1 MVVILL
7 LSPPPPTPQPP
18 YTTTATAVAEVTN
31 TNGCDGG
38 SNDSSTVSTTS
49 TGDTVIPTIYTDNK
63 GIPLPNEA
71 TYQHYQP
78 PQPPAPTAIVQTQ
91 QQQHQP
97 HHQQLHAPGEYE
109 RQRQRRQRAHSLHE
123 KTAQQQTKSYYH
135 TAAPPR
141 SSHLRSAEA
150 RNTSE
155 RVGSSHAAYTEHA
168 RRAYARQHGRVYEER
183 SGKMPCAGYPP
194 RIIVS
199 PPPPPSP
206 PPEPDAT
213 DSTAAP
219 APPPPPPPLPKIQPP
234 YSPGYCCWCG
244 DVQPHLHSH
253 PSCTNPLPKP
263 PRSGATHSAST
274 TATAASSST
283 TRVGPTRRNTTAGRT
298 PQARWSIPPA
308 QEPANNTTHQWR
320 QHITPTHSLLSF
332 LPASYATPTMRQQ
345 QMPPANANYYNY
357 SKCDNNNN
365 NNYNNTNTNDYVR
378 HVTRVNFYDVVTSQ
392 VEFEPKDDSDECDT
406 EAITKEEEW
415 ITKRKTELTTTRQI
429 ETRVKR
435 QLVLEDGKVVEDS
448 GPIVSTNTTEDT
460 DKQETETTEKRD
472 LGIPIDSI
480 AVEANGGA
488 LEAPDTVDGQVAVL
502 PAENSKIIKKMVP
515 RPADGLVSE
524 SNDKRVIT
532 HEEVKDYL
540 ETEDVRNLGD
550 FSDETYVKAVN
561 SGVENLQE
569 ALRAAEN
576 HKQLVPLGPRIIAN
590 TTKSFKTID
599 SEDVEKR
606 CLLQA
611 DGQLVTESKKTT
623 EHEVIVD
630 RELPEEDDHSIGSR
644 EKIETVEATQHLYKQ
659 RDEQYVDKIVD
670 GKVVNT
676 EMKYAAETM
685 QIEKDGSLERPGDW
699 DSLSDRMRKLR
710 RPHQKSALQPHKEAT
725 LLADRKD
732 ALTKR
737 PLDFDREEE
746 TRKGETIKWLESHFG
761 SESTASNDSREDDG
775 GGEIE
780 PTKKTFFNVTI
791 KSNQTPTPTPLT
803 NGHRLSAGNTYERKQ
818 SKDHVIEAHGP
829 NGPGGRSKYYQG
841 ISNWTERKEPPANHF
856 ASKAFRDDLQETV
869 ERNRLRRDKQQDS
882 HYVVESTDNYVSRE
896 DILHQKQRQSLSS
909 QFLAK
914 SSRNSRDRL
923 DDLEAPTVGV
933 GIGKTSRDMG
943 VRHISG
949 SRGDLRYGGLN
960 GGELENNKRAFMPP
974 KQQSQERDLETRRS
988 PADFAPSAGKKYEY
1002 NEMRSRSYERT
1013 LEDTSRGVG
1022 YELHNTNSL
1031 KPLPL
1036 PESRAIS
1043 PEREHFQ
1050 TSTLGRPTVPQRR
1063 RAIEKKLRQQHS
1075 ASPPPPQKVPLERQ
1089 HAQSQRNL
1097 LEPPPDY
1104 SPPPRSRSSSPQ
1116 VEYVNGIRN
1125 QRNYRNNIADL
1136 APNSYGPP
1144 SQLVGQSSSTL
1155 TRKQNQRTRF
1165 APTTQHEHAHSQ
1177 SYMRPVMAT
1186 QTTQTT
1192 ASTISNSTVTSHK
1205 SSKMGQVIGN
1215 SLRKLVN
1222 KIRSASAERKMRMKS
1237 RSKSREQSPSP
1248 QTIDKVGQQTTYQ
1261 QYNLIDSHIGGQGG
1275 ISGESELESM
1285 PQETT
1290 QAHKNYIHAATLERN
1305 GQIHKTQFKRANSAD
1320 PYANERSEIGE
1331 RGPSP
1336 RQRYY
1341 LGEDPYSSTLYG
1353 KENMYVPGSV
1363 GKRKTLAP
1371 RDSADTGYA
1380 GKQERNNRDNVSA
1393 NRRDEGE
1400 LYKQRNVTTSTL
1412 GRYQRTSQNFAAS
1425 TPNLNQDYRTTQTLP
1440 RKLQDHQ
1447 QQPHQQQQQHHH
1459 QPLHATQSSTYQRP
1473 GQRLVPSGYSTLGH
1487 PEHRTQYHHQQQQHN
1502 VQQQQT
1508 TVGPAKPARTY
1519 AKALNRSKSFNVH
1532 AMNGSH
1538 DPSPI
1543 YIEKLTKNNYT
1554 NNANNGHNTSNLYA
1568 SQAYK
1573 SNPHLYSGPSKENSL
1588 QSGLKSPSIVNL
1600 ISRSQKDLTKIDSLE
1615 SEQSDMLEKKQIFM
1629 RGLHQQAPDLYK
1641 TLHGDESYTAHSA
1654 PNKYH
1659 QLRHS
1664 TSLETRSPVEINKDT
1679 ASIVRRDSSSNEG
1692 YVLNAYSNKTTMES
1706 ATANRR
1712 ILYKDEQRRRT
1723 PGATIISVRN
1733 EIEK

>member
-1 MVVILL
+1 MNNNDKTKINSIL
-7 LSPPPPTPQPP
+7 
-18 YTTTATAVAEVTN
+18 
-31 TNGCDGG
+31 
-38 SNDSSTVSTTS
+38 
-49 TGDTVIPTIYTDNK
+49 
-63 GIPLPNEA
+63 
-71 TYQHYQP
+71 
-78 PQPPAPTAIVQTQ
+78 
-91 QQQHQP
+91 
-97 HHQQLHAPGEYE
+97 
-109 RQRQRRQRAHSLHE
+109 
-123 KTAQQQTKSYYH
+123 KTTKSGEN
-135 TAAPPR
+135 AAVKQLVKKDR
-141 SSHLRSAEA
+141 R
-150 RNTSE
+150 
-155 RVGSSHAAYTEHA
+155 GS
-168 RRAYARQHGRVYEER
+168 
-183 SGKMPCAGYPP
+183 
-194 RIIVS
+194 
-199 PPPPPSP
+199 
-206 PPEPDAT
+206 
-213 DSTAAP
+213 
-219 APPPPPPPLPKIQPP
+219 
-234 YSPGYCCWCG
+234 
-244 DVQPHLHSH
+244 DV
-253 PSCTNPLPKP
+253 NKE
-263 PRSGATHSAST
+263 
-274 TATAASSST
+274 
-283 TRVGPTRRNTTAGRT
+283 V
-298 PQARWSIPPA
+298 
-308 QEPANNTTHQWR
+308 
-320 QHITPTHSLLSF
+320 
-332 LPASYATPTMRQQ
+332 
-345 QMPPANANYYNY
+345 
-357 SKCDNNNN
+357 
-365 NNYNNTNTNDYVR
+365 
-378 HVTRVNFYDVVTSQ
+378 

-415 ITKRKTELTTTRQI
+415 ITKKKTELTTTRQI

-480 AVEANGGA
+480 VVDTNGRT

-502 PAENSKIIKKMVP
+502 PAEQSKIVKKMVP
-515 RPADGLVSE
+515 RPADGLVHE
-524 SNDKRVIT
+524 TNDKRVIT
-532 HEEVKDYL
+532 HEEVKDYI

-569 ALRAAEN
+569 VLLAAEN
-576 HKQLVPLGPRIIAN
+576 QKQLVPLGPRIIAN

-599 SEDVEKR
+599 SEDIEKR

-630 RELPEEDDHSIGSR
+630 RELPEEDDHSTGSR
-644 EKIETVEATQHLYKQ
+644 EKIKTVEASQHLYKQ
-659 RDEQYVDKIVD
+659 RDEQYVDKVVD

-676 EMKYAAETM
+676 EMRYAAETM

-710 RPHQKSALQPHKEAT
+710 RPHPKSALQQHKEAT

-761 SESTASNDSREDDG
+761 SESTASNDSREDVEVSG
-775 GGEIE
+775 GGDIE

-791 KSNQTPTPTPLT
+791 KSNQTQQTPPAPLT
-803 NGHRLSAGNTYERKQ
+803 NGHRANGNNAYERRQ
-818 SKDHVIEAHGP
+818 SKDLVIDTQPTGP
-829 NGPGGRSKYYQG
+829 SGRSKYYQG
-841 ISNWTERKEPPANHF
+841 ISNWTDRKEPAVNHF
-856 ASKAFRDDLQETV
+856 ASKAFREDLQETV
-869 ERNRLRRDKQQDS
+869 ERNRLRRDKQQDN
-882 HYVVESTDNYVSRE
+882 HYLVESTDNYVSRE
-896 DILHQKQRQSLSS
+896 DILHQKQRQSISS

-914 SSRNSRDRL
+914 SNRNSRDRL
-923 DDLEAPTVGV
+923 DDVEAP
-933 GIGKTSRDMG
+933 IGKPIRDTN

-949 SRGDLRYGGLN
+949 SRGDLRYSGPN
-960 GGELENNKRAFMPP
+960 AGESENTKRLFTPI
-974 KQQSQERDLETRRS
+974 KQQSQERDMEIRRS
-988 PADFAPSAGKKYEY
+988 PADFGPSAGKKYEY
-1002 NEMRSRSYERT
+1002 GEMRSRSYERT
-1013 LEDTSRGVG
+1013 LEDTNRSVS

-1031 KPLPL
+1031 KPIPL
-1036 PESRAIS
+1036 GEPRGIS

-1075 ASPPPPQKVPLERQ
+1075 VSPPPPQKVPLDRQ
-1089 HAQSQRNL
+1089 HAHSQRNL

-1116 VEYVNGIRN
+1116 VEYVNGLRN
-1125 QRNYRNNIADL
+1125 QRNYRNNIGEHT
-1136 APNSYGPP
+1136 PINYGPP

-1165 APTTQHEHAHSQ
+1165 APTTPQEQTHSQ

-1248 QTIDKVGQQTTYQ
+1248 QAIDKVGSQQATYQ

-1275 ISGESELESM
+1275 VSGESELESM
-1285 PQETT
+1285 PQESA
-1290 QAHKNYIHAATLERN
+1290 QPHKNYIHAATLERN
-1305 GQIHKTQFKRANSAD
+1305 GQSHATQFKRANSAD
-1320 PYANERSEIGE
+1320 PYANDRTDTGE

-1353 KENMYVPGSV
+1353 KENIYVPGHV
-1363 GKRKTLAP
+1363 GKRKQVAA
-1371 RDSADTGYA
+1371 RHSVESGNV
-1380 GKQERNNRDNVSA
+1380 GKQDRNNRETVNA

-1400 LYKQRNVTTSTL
+1400 FYKQRNVTTSTL
-1412 GRYQRTSQNFAAS
+1412 GRYQRTGQNFAAS

-1440 RKLQDHQ
+1440 RKLHDHQ
-1447 QQPHQQQQQHHH
+1447 QQPHPHLQQQQQQQQQLQSHH
-1459 QPLHATQSSTYQRP
+1459 QPLHMTQSSGYQRT
-1473 GQRLVPSGYSTLGH
+1473 GQRLLTSGYSTLGH
-1487 PEHRTQYHHQQQQHN
+1487 PDQQRTQYHQHQQQQHN
-1502 VQQQQT
+1502 IQPQPAVM
-1508 TVGPAKPARTY
+1508 GPAKPARTY

-1554 NNANNGHNTSNLYA
+1554 NNVNQGGQQTTSNLYA

-1615 SEQSDMLEKKQIFM
+1615 NEQGDMLEKKQTFM
-1629 RGLHQQAPDLYK
+1629 SGLHQQAPDLYR
-1641 TLHGDESYTAHSA
+1641 TLHGDESYPTHGA

-1664 TSLETRSPVEINKDT
+1664 TSLETRSPIEINKDT
-1679 ASIVRRDSSSNEG
+1679 ASIVRRDSSCNDG
-1692 YVLNAYSNKTTMES
+1692 YVANAYSNKTKMES

-1712 ILYKDEQRRRT
+1712 LLYKEDPARHRRT

-1733 EIEK
+1733 NEMEK

>member
-7 LSPPPPTPQPP
+7 LSPPPPTPQPS
-18 YTTTATAVAEVTN
+18 YTTTT

-49 TGDTVIPTIYTDNK
+49 TGDTVIPTIYTVNK
-63 GIPLPNEA
+63 AIPLPNEA

-78 PQPPAPTAIVQTQ
+78 PQPPAPTAIAF
-91 QQQHQP
+91 QQH
-97 HHQQLHAPGEYE
+97 H
-109 RQRQRRQRAHSLHE
+109 QRQQHLHNSTEYDQQRQHRHRAQSLHE
-123 KTAQQQTKSYYH
+123 KAQAQAKPYKTTAQH
-135 TAAPPR
+135 
-141 SSHLRSAEA
+141 SSHLCSEKR

-155 RVGSSHAAYTEHA
+155 RDRHPNVTSAHYAKRAYTREG
-168 RRAYARQHGRVYEER
+168 GRGYEER
-183 SGKMPCAGYPP
+183 TRKMSGQQYLP

-206 PPEPDAT
+206 PA
-213 DSTAAP
+213 S
-219 APPPPPPPLPKIQPP
+219 PPPGKAHKRAIGAQLEPEATGSTIPPLPPPLPKSQPP
-234 YSPGYCCWCG
+234 YSSYYRRWCG
-244 DVQPHLHSH
+244 AEHARQHPHHL
-253 PSCTNPLPKP
+253 CTNPLPKP
-263 PRSGATHSAST
+263 PRSGATHTPA
-274 TATAASSST
+274 AASST
-283 TRVGPTRRNTTAGRT
+283 PLTGATRRRSDARVDASKASKASK
-298 PQARWSIPPA
+298 ARWSVPPS
-308 QEPANNTTHQWR
+308 QQSGPSSYQWC
-320 QHITPTHSLLSF
+320 QHITPTHSLSSF
-332 LPASYATPTMRQQ
+332 PHAAYSTPPMQQ
-345 QMPPANANYYNY
+345 QSPPANTNYNY
-357 SKCDNNNN
+357 
-365 NNYNNTNTNDYVR
+365 NTNTNTTDFVR

-460 DKQETETTEKRD
+460 DKQETETTEKHD
-472 LGIPIDSI
+472 LGIPLDG
-480 AVEANGGA
+480 VVTEVNVGA

-502 PAENSKIIKKMVP
+502 PAEQAKVVKKMVP
-515 RPADGLVSE
+515 RPADGLVCE
-524 SNDKRVIT
+524 TNEKRVIS
-532 HEEVKDYL
+532 HEEIKDYL

-550 FSDETYVKAVN
+550 FSDETYVKAVD

-569 ALRAAEN
+569 VLRAAEN
-576 HKQLVPLGPRIIAN
+576 QKQLVPLGPRIIAN
-590 TTKSFKTID
+590 KTKSFKTID

-606 CLLQA
+606 CLLQT
-611 DGQLVTESKKTT
+611 DGKLVTESKKTT

-630 RELPEEDDHSIGSR
+630 RELPEEDDHSTGSR
-644 EKIETVEATQHLYKQ
+644 EKIETVEASQRFYKQ
-659 RDEQYVDKIVD
+659 RDEQYVDQVVD
-670 GKVVNT
+670 GKVVNS
-676 EMKYAAETM
+676 EMRYAAETM

-710 RPHQKSALQPHKEAT
+710 RPHQKSALQPHKAT

-761 SESTASNDSREDDG
+761 SESTASNDSREDDAVVG
-775 GGEIE
+775 GGDIE

-791 KSNQTPTPTPLT
+791 KSNQTQTPTPLT
-803 NGHRLSAGNTYERKQ
+803 NGHRVIANNTYERK
-818 SKDHVIEAHGP
+818 KLKEHVVEANPSGSS
-829 NGPGGRSKYYQG
+829 GRCKYYQG
-841 ISNWTERKEPPANHF
+841 ISNWTERKEPLVNHF
-856 ASKAFRDDLQETV
+856 SSKAFRDDLQETV
-869 ERNRLRRDKQQDS
+869 ERNRLRRSEVHNGRDKQQENHYLVDS
-882 HYVVESTDNYVSRE
+882 SDNYVSRE

-914 SSRNSRDRL
+914 TSRNSRDRIDEL
-923 DDLEAPTVGV
+923 DAPAKGV
-933 GIGKTSRDMG
+933 SKMSRESG
-943 VRHISG
+943 VRYISG
-949 SRGDLRYGGLN
+949 SRGDLRYGGMN
-960 GGELENNKRAFMPP
+960 GVELDNSKRLFMPV
-974 KQQSQERDLETRRS
+974 KQQSQERDLELRHS
-988 PADFAPSAGKKYEY
+988 SGDFGPNTAKKYELG
-1002 NEMRSRSYERT
+1002 EVRSRSYERT
-1013 LEDTSRGVG
+1013 LEDTTRAD

-1031 KPLPL
+1031 KPIASGP
-1036 PESRAIS
+1036 RAIS
-1043 PEREHFQ
+1043 PAREHFQ

-1089 HAQSQRNL
+1089 HAHSQRNL

-1116 VEYVNGIRN
+1116 VEYVNGVRSH
-1125 QRNYRNNIADL
+1125 RNYRNNIVD
-1136 APNSYGPP
+1136 NTTVNYGPP
-1144 SQLVGQSSSTL
+1144 NQIVGQSSTL

-1165 APTTQHEHAHSQ
+1165 APTTPHEQPHSQ

-1222 KIRSASAERKMRMKS
+1222 KIRSASAERKIRMKS

-1248 QTIDKVGQQTTYQ
+1248 QAIDKVGHQTTYQ

-1275 ISGESELESM
+1275 SNESELESM
-1285 PQETT
+1285 PQEMT
-1290 QAHKNYIHAATLERN
+1290 QTHKNYMHVATLERN
-1305 GQIHKTQFKRANSAD
+1305 GQPPTQFKRANSAD
-1320 PYANERSEIGE
+1320 PYANEREAGE

-1353 KENMYVPGSV
+1353 KENMYGPGSV
-1363 GKRKTLAP
+1363 GKRKTLAA
-1371 RDSADTGYA
+1371 RDSIDAGYA
-1380 GKQERNNRDNVSA
+1380 ARQERNTRESSA
-1393 NRRDEGE
+1393 NRRDDGE
-1400 LYKQRNVTTSTL
+1400 FYKQRNVSTSTL
-1412 GRYQRTSQNFAAS
+1412 GRYPRASQNFAAS

-1447 QQPHQQQQQHHH
+1447 QQPHQPQHP
-1459 QPLHATQSSTYQRP
+1459 QPTHTTTTQASTYQRP
-1473 GQRLVPSGYSTLGH
+1473 GQRAVPSGYSTLGH
-1487 PEHRTQYHHQQQQHN
+1487 PEQRTQYHHHQQQQ
-1502 VQQQQT
+1502 QLQSMQQQT
-1508 TVGPAKPARTY
+1508 TTTTAVGPAKPARTY

-1554 NNANNGHNTSNLYA
+1554 NNHNSHNTSNLYA

-1600 ISRSQKDLTKIDSLE
+1600 ISRSQKDLTKIDSLDN
-1615 SEQSDMLEKKQIFM
+1615 EQGDTLDKKQTFM
-1629 RGLHQQAPDLYK
+1629 RGLHQQAPELYK
-1641 TLHGDESYTAHSA
+1641 SLHGDESYHQITS

-1664 TSLETRSPVEINKDT
+1664 TSLETRSPIEINKDT
-1679 ASIVRRDSSSNEG
+1679 ASIVRRDSSSNDG
-1692 YVLNAYSNKTTMES
+1692 YVVNAYSNKTTMES

-1712 ILYKDEQRRRT
+1712 ILYKDDQRRRT
-1723 PGATIISVRN
+1723 PGGATIISVRN
-1733 EIEK
+1733 AEVEK

>member
-1 MVVILL
+1 M
-7 LSPPPPTPQPP
+7 
-18 YTTTATAVAEVTN
+18 N
-31 TNGCDGG
+31 
-38 SNDSSTVSTTS
+38 SNDKSKINSILKTTKV
-49 TGDTVIPTIYTDNK
+49 GDGDVAGK
-63 GIPLPNEA
+63 
-71 TYQHYQP
+71 
-78 PQPPAPTAIVQTQ
+78 
-91 QQQHQP
+91 
-97 HHQQLHAPGEYE
+97 QL
-109 RQRQRRQRAHSLHE
+109 L
-123 KTAQQQTKSYYH
+123 KK
-135 TAAPPR
+135 
-141 SSHLRSAEA
+141 
-150 RNTSE
+150 
-155 RVGSSHAAYTEHA
+155 A
-168 RRAYARQHGRVYEER
+168 RR
-183 SGKMPCAGYPP
+183 
-194 RIIVS
+194 
-199 PPPPPSP
+199 
-206 PPEPDAT
+206 
-213 DSTAAP
+213 DSEAD
-219 APPPPPPPLPKIQPP
+219 KE
-234 YSPGYCCWCG
+234 
-244 DVQPHLHSH
+244 V
-253 PSCTNPLPKP
+253 
-263 PRSGATHSAST
+263 
-274 TATAASSST
+274 
-283 TRVGPTRRNTTAGRT
+283 
-298 PQARWSIPPA
+298 
-308 QEPANNTTHQWR
+308 
-320 QHITPTHSLLSF
+320 
-332 LPASYATPTMRQQ
+332 
-345 QMPPANANYYNY
+345 
-357 SKCDNNNN
+357 
-365 NNYNNTNTNDYVR
+365 
-378 HVTRVNFYDVVTSQ
+378 

-415 ITKRKTELTTTRQI
+415 ITKKKTELTTTRQI

-448 GPIVSTNTTEDT
+448 EPIVSTNTTEDT

-480 AVEANGGA
+480 PVEAGNGGA
-488 LEAPDTVDGQVAVL
+488 LEAPADTVDGQVAVL

-515 RPADGLVSE
+515 RPADGLVRD
-524 SNDKRVIT
+524 SNEKRVIT

-569 ALRAAEN
+569 VLQQRTAEN
-576 HKQLVPLGPRIIAN
+576 QRQLVPLGPRIIAN

-599 SEDVEKR
+599 SEDLEKR

-630 RELPEEDDHSIGSR
+630 RELPEEDDQSTGSR
-644 EKIETVEATQHLYKQ
+644 EKIQTVEASQHLYKQ

-710 RPHQKSALQPHKEAT
+710 RPHQKSALQQPHKAT

-775 GGEIE
+775 GGDIE
-780 PTKKTFFNVTI
+780 PTKKTYFNVTI
-791 KSNQTPTPTPLT
+791 KSNQTPTPAPLT
-803 NGHRLSAGNTYERKQ
+803 NGHRLTANNTYDRKQ
-818 SKDHVIEAHGP
+818 SKDHVIEAHP
-829 NGPGGRSKYYQG
+829 NGPAGRSKYYQG
-841 ISNWTERKEPPANHF
+841 ITNWTERKEPPANHF
-856 ASKAFRDDLQETV
+856 ATKAFRDDLQETV

-882 HYVVESTDNYVSRE
+882 HYLVESTDNYVSRE

-923 DDLEAPTVGV
+923 DDVEAPPVGV
-933 GIGKTSRDMG
+933 GTGKTSREMG

-949 SRGDLRYGGLN
+949 SRGDLRYGALN
-960 GGELENNKRAFMPP
+960 GAELDNNKRAFMPA
-974 KQQSQERDLETRRS
+974 KQQSQERDLDVRRS
-988 PADFAPSAGKKYEY
+988 PADFGPSAAKKYEY

-1013 LEDTSRGVG
+1013 LEDTTRGVG

-1031 KPLPL
+1031 KPLPSS
-1036 PESRAIS
+1036 ESRGIS
-1043 PEREHFQ
+1043 PEREHYQ

-1089 HAQSQRNL
+1089 HAHSQRNL

-1104 SPPPRSRSSSPQ
+1104 SPLPRSRSSSPQ

-1125 QRNYRNNIADL
+1125 QRNYRNNIIEH
-1136 APNSYGPP
+1136 APTNYGPPP
-1144 SQLVGQSSSTL
+1144 SQLVGQNSSTL

-1248 QTIDKVGQQTTYQ
+1248 QAIDKVGQQTTYQ

-1275 ISGESELESM
+1275 VSGDSELESV

-1290 QAHKNYIHAATLERN
+1290 QAHKNYIHAATLERSN
-1305 GQIHKTQFKRANSAD
+1305 GQIQKTQFKRANSAD
-1320 PYANERSEIGE
+1320 PYANERGEMGE

-1353 KENMYVPGSV
+1353 KENMYVPGTV
-1363 GKRKTLAP
+1363 GKRKILAP
-1371 RDSADTGYA
+1371 RDSVDAGYA
-1380 GKQERNNRDNVSA
+1380 GKQERNNRDAVSA

-1440 RKLQDHQ
+1440 RKLQEHQ
-1447 QQPHQQQQQHHH
+1447 QQPHPQQQQQQHH
-1459 QPLHATQSSTYQRP
+1459 QPLHASQSSTYQRP
-1473 GQRLVPSGYSTLGH
+1473 GQRLVTGGYSTLGH
-1487 PEHRTQYHHQQQQHN
+1487 PEHRTQYQHQPQQQHQHN
-1502 VQQQQT
+1502 MQQQQT

-1554 NNANNGHNTSNLYA
+1554 NNANNGHNNTSNLYA

-1615 SEQSDMLEKKQIFM
+1615 SEQNDMLEKKQIFM

-1641 TLHGDESYTAHSA
+1641 TLHGDESYAGHST

-1664 TSLETRSPVEINKDT
+1664 TSLETRSPIEINKDT
-1679 ASIVRRDSSSNEG
+1679 ASIVRRDSSSNDG
-1692 YVLNAYSNKTTMES
+1692 YVVNAYSNKTTMES

-1733 EIEK
+1733 DMEK